1 VARPALRMCST
12 RLVDVP
18 CSGGHFSGSAT
29 RDLRGHADLSA
40 GPDRC
45 TSRGTCEPFDL
56 EARRRSR
63 TSVTV
68 RMPVRAIPE
77 ILCPQLLSMATP
89 CLPILKSAVQLEDCD
104 KW

>member
-1 VARPALRMCST
+1 MARPALRMCST

-45 TSRGTCEPFDL
+45 TSRGTCEPFDFGG
-56 EARRRSR
+56 EPTFSDIRNRTDAGARDS
-63 TSVTV
+63 
-68 RMPVRAIPE
+68 
-77 ILCPQLLSMATP
+77 
-89 CLPILKSAVQLEDCD
+89 
-104 KW
+104 